1 MDLTVLRIFSRR
13 FSAPFSVRI
22 LSVRPAL
29 SGGGFAGSRTGFT
42 DDRAVPPRFSI
53 PCGNVRID
61 FFLPAV
67 FLSVGGGGLL
77 PTLKIFTPDIVTCI
91 YVIGFH
97 LTRPRREVLLEQ
109 EVHVVRDD
117 SNLLVQNTKTR
128 GRLLT
133 YVLGRVHGA
142 EQVEDELHGLN

>member
-1 MDLTVLRIFSRR
+1 MIRSG
-13 FSAPFSVRI
+13 
-22 LSVRPAL
+22 RPAFT
-29 SGGGFAGSRTGFT
+29 GGGFAGSRTGFT
-42 DDRAVPPRFSI
+42 FDRAVPLRIPR
-53 PCGNVRID
+53 GNVRID

-67 FLSVGGGGLL
+67 FVVGAGGGLL
-77 PTLKIFTPDIVTCI
+77 PTFTIFTPDIVACI

-97 LTRPRREVLLEQ
+97 LTRLRREVLLEQ

-117 SNLLVQNTKTR
+117 SNLLVQNTETR

>member
-1 MDLTVLRIFSRR
+1 MIR
-13 FSAPFSVRI
+13 
-22 LSVRPAL
+22 SVRPAFV
-29 SGGGFAGSRTGFT
+29 GGGFAGSRTGLTF
-42 DDRAVPPRFSI
+42 DRAVPPRFSI

-67 FLSVGGGGLL
+67 FLSVGGGGGLL
-77 PTLKIFTPDIVTCI
+77 PTFTIFTPDIVTCI

-97 LTRPRREVLLEQ
+97 LTRLRREVLLEQ

-117 SNLLVQNTKTR
+117 SNLLVQNTETR